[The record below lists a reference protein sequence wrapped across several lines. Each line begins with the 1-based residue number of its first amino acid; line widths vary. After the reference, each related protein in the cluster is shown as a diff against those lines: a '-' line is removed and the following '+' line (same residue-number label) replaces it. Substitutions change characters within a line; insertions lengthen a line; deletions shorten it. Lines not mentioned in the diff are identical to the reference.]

1 MERLSVEEAALIKK
15 MATERLKDQLIKAGY
30 SADEVNTWDRDR
42 LLAAVAEE
50 KVKGL
55 GTAPKGAEAMTLEE
69 RKLIAQEEELALRK
83 QERIDRLKAEEA
95 RLKREDA
102 EKAVERAERE
112 KDREFEREKV
122 RLKMELL
129 DVMRQR

>member
-15 MATERLKDQLIKAGY
+15 MATERLTDQLIKAGY

-55 GTAPKGAEAMTLEE
+55 DSAPKGAEAMTLEE
-69 RKLIAQEEELALRK
+69 RKLIA
-83 QERIDRLKAEEA
+83 
-95 RLKREDA
+95 
-102 EKAVERAERE
+102 
-112 KDREFEREKV
+112 
-122 RLKMELL
+122 
-129 DVMRQR
+129 

>member
-1 MERLSVEEAALIKK
+1 MERLSVEEAALSKK

-55 GTAPKGAEAMTLEE
+55 GTAPKGLQAVTLKE
-69 RKLIAQEEELALRK
+69 KV
-83 QERIDRLKAEEA
+83 DCTGGGVST
-95 RLKREDA
+95 
-102 EKAVERAERE
+102 EKAGESW
-112 KDREFEREKV
+112 
-122 RLKMELL
+122 
-129 DVMRQR
+129 

>member
-1 MERLSVEEAALIKK
+1 MERISIEKAALIKK
-15 MATERLKDQLIKAGY
+15 MVTDRLKDQLIKAGY

-42 LLAAVAEE
+42 LLAMVAEE

-69 RKLIAQEEELALRK
+69 RKLIAQEEEIAQRK

-95 RLKREDA
+95 KLKREDA
-102 EKAVERAERE
+102 EKAVERA
-112 KDREFEREKV
+112 
-122 RLKMELL
+122 
-129 DVMRQR
+129 

>member
-1 MERLSVEEAALIKK
+1 MERIRIEEAAIIKK
-15 MATERLKDQLIKAGY
+15 MATDRLKDQLIKAGN

-42 LLAAVAEE
+42 LLAMEE

-69 RKLIAQEEELALRK
+69 RKLIAQEEEIALRK
-83 QERIDRLKAEEA
+83 KKRIDRLQAEE
-95 RLKREDA
+95 
-102 EKAVERAERE
+102 AVERAERE

-122 RLKMELL
+122 RLKMVLL